1 MTVCRLKHHLSL
13 LADVY
18 CTYRGVGSLDLLS
31 AEEVGRLTA
40 GKEMAQQAGHQA
52 YILVET
58 HSRLLVK
65 VESSLN

>member
-1 MTVCRLKHHLSL
+1 M
-13 LADVY
+13 
-18 CTYRGVGSLDLLS
+18 GSLHLLS

-52 YILVET
+52 YILGT

-65 VESSLN
+65 TESSFE